1 MFNIISGIISNIIL
15 WFIQPIKAGISFIVT
30 SQKASLGILVPLA
43 K

>member
-1 MFNIISGIISNIIL
+1 MLNIISGIISSIIL
-15 WFIQPIKAGISFIVT
+15 WFIEPIKATINFIVT